1 LQPYF
6 CCINKDFWYKKEDK
20 KKMEQL
26 KPKLDYAA
34 ENHKICLAK
43 NGNLFMVN
51 LSSERKKHKRLVE
64 MDTNCLKKP

>member
-1 LQPYF
+1 
-6 CCINKDFWYKKEDK
+6 
-20 KKMEQL
+20 MEQL

-51 LSSERKKHKRLVE
+51 LSSERKNIKGL
-64 MDTNCLKKP
+64 LKWIQIA